1 MLPAPAILGC
11 ERWFVRRG
19 VPHFIEHYD
28 ASEHIWTRSLPLLV
42 VIYVLRGLYALDLGK
57 GVVFNLIAL
66 LLTLVVLVA
75 TWAIANLAGNRPA
88 FAWPREVLSSRA
100 PGPRHPRG
108 PALVDPRGPVASFHR
123 RDGRSDAWS
132 WR

>member
-1 MLPAPAILGC
+1 MARHPAHDPPPVLPAPAILGC

-42 VIYVLRGLYALDLGK
+42 VIYVLRGLYALDMGK

-75 TWAIANLAGNRPA
+75 TWAIANLAGTVLPSPGHARSCRVERQVPA
-88 FAWPREVLSSRA
+88 QAA
-100 PGPRHPRG
+100 RH
-108 PALVDPRGPVASFHR
+108 
-123 RDGRSDAWS
+123 
-132 WR
+132 